1 RTAGIYCYVIGE
13 TITPDEVAVN
23 PELDHPHRERAGGE
37 AASADA
43 VDEQFLRGRQD
54 PDGLGNFLGTV
65 HREELG
71 DMFEKKRAGSRRP
84 PAGGRR
90 AGHRRRSAFS
100 SFSFSSF
107 SGFVGR
113 IRRLA
118 STRSRMT
125 FMYIASCSRRG
136 DEDTI
141 VRS

>member
-1 RTAGIYCYVIGE
+1 PYHSHVE
-13 TITPDEVAVN
+13 PSS
-23 PELDHPHRERAGGE
+23 REE
-37 AASADA
+37 AQTMV
-43 VDEQFLRGRQD
+43 VDEQFLCGRQD
-54 PDGLGNFLGTV
+54 PDGLGILLGSV
-65 HREELG
+65 RREDLG
-71 DMFEKKRAGSRRP
+71 DVFEKKRSGSRRP

-90 AGHRRRSAFS
+90 ASHRRRSAFS

-113 IRRLA
+113 IRRFA